1 MSTKNILPNL
11 FLAGAPKCG
20 TTSVYDWLVSH
31 PDISGGVDKELFYLV
46 DKADWKF
53 NEKSNWQDQREEGY
67 AKLFKQENKYIVD
80 GTTLTIYQNSALEYA
95 QAHPCKALF
104 FIREPSQRIYS
115 TFKYFRD
122 TRTVLPAGLSFDE
135 FISEVENGN
144 SFGGINQL
152 SAVIEQSIYHRFIE
166 KWIAILGVEN
176 VRVYDFRALKNDKKA
191 LMRDICEWLGID
203 QTIYDNFDF
212 SHKNETAIVR
222 NRTLNKVK
230 EKIGVRI
237 KNEKLKELI
246 RPIYNSLNKKK
257 PDNTA
262 NEQEGQVKERLRLDL
277 AEDFNQSL
285 KMVKEV

>member
-1 MSTKNILPNL
+1 MSTKHILPNL

-20 TTSVYDWLVSH
+20 TTSVYDWLVNH

-46 DKADWKF
+46 DEADWKF
-53 NEKSNWQDQREEGY
+53 NKKSNWQDHREEGY

-144 SFGGINQL
+144 SFGGNNQL
-152 SAVIEQSIYHRFIE
+152 SAVIEQSRYHMFIN
-166 KWIAILGVEN
+166 KWIEILGADN
-176 VRVYDFRALKNDKKA
+176 VRVYDFSALKKDKKA

-262 NEQEGQVKERLRLDL
+262 NEQEGLVKERLRVDL
-277 AEDFNQSL
+277 TEDFNQSL
-285 KMVKEV
+285 NMVKEV